1 MRHQPVTIG
10 PDGLRLTEHSGPL
23 SGQLWASALATAF
36 LFASP
41 VSPVRAAEGP
51 SFEVVAQDGQW
62 QPRELQVPA
71 GVKLRLTLRN
81 TGKTPVEF
89 ENLALRIE
97 KVVMPDS
104 ASTVTLQPLSAGSY
118 QLVDEFHPAAGAM
131 QIIAR

>member
-1 MRHQPVTIG
+1 MRHQPATIR
-10 PDGLRLTEHSGPL
+10 PFGLAGTQRLTV
-23 SGQLWASALATAF
+23 WISALATTLA
-36 LFASP
+36 LANAA
-41 VSPVRAAEGP
+41 VAAEGP

-62 QPRELQVPA
+62 QPTELRVPA

-104 ASTVTLQPLSAGSY
+104 ASTITVQPLSAGSY
-118 QLVDEFHPAAGAM
+118 PLVDDFHPAAGAI